1 VGERGG
7 GEGSEVG
14 GVEDR
19 VIIRMATHE
28 SPRTTRLYDRTN
40 DHQMSLDEVERIVF

>member
-1 VGERGG
+1 MGERGG

-19 VIIRMATHE
+19 VISVRMAAHE

-40 DHQMSLDEVERIVF
+40 DQMSLDEVEWIVF